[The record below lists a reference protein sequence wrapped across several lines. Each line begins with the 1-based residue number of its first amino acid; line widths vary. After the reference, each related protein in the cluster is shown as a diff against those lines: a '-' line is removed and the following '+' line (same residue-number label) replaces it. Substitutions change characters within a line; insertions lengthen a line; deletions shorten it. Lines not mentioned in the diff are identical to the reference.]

1 MNDKLDI
8 NNINLLDVL
17 KILWNEKYKFILI
30 VGLIVTAILYNNK
43 TQENIYSATTEIK
56 KISNFDTLKY
66 IDLNTHINFY
76 NKNNILYKSMIN
88 LDSNIVNI
96 DQNYLHDLF
105 AQMLEERKVFVDI
118 IKKNNLLKRE
128 DYDNDRLYEDSVL
141 KLASAIKI
149 FPGDKKNNWKIRFNT
164 KNKKE
169 WEKFLKSLEIHT
181 NKQINLYLKTL
192 FKNFIKNEIKL
203 KNYKIDYLDQKII
216 NSNNSYKERLNR
228 KIIFLKQQAK
238 IAKEF
243 DIQTDINTVGKIF
256 DININKEQL
265 LDQNL
270 NVNLNNYFL
279 RGKQL
284 IEKEIELR
292 SNQLDKKTFSQETEI
307 LEFEKQQLISN
318 KNIEILKDVFEKSI
332 IMNSND
338 FTAAQII
345 YWGTTYRNL
354 KISYTKSIMIS
365 LLIGLIVATFY
376 ILIVNAFRKNK

>member
-228 KIIFLKQQAK
+228 EIIFLKQQAK

-318 KNIEILKDVFEKSI
+318 KKIEILKDVFEKSI